1 MFNTISDSVNALK
14 EGLDNI
20 TKLNEEMDANRNN
33 VVSKMEDVA
42 AVATETA
49 AASEEVTASAVDVE
63 QTMHDLNEYTVELD
77 GIAASLKEAINKF
90 KLQ

>member
-1 MFNTISDSVNALK
+1 
-14 EGLDNI
+14 
-20 TKLNEEMDANRNN
+20 MDTNRNN

-63 QTMHDLNEYTVELD
+63 
-77 GIAASLKEAINKF
+77 
-90 KLQ
+90 